1 MTKLSPLAL
10 SNLIRHA
17 FIAGY
22 AEGSPNANNWEA
34 SAKSWTE
41 YEPPEPLF
49 ERVHDAL
56 YPQTGEAIRAR
67 STAVDDATSLLTEYV
82 SEWADRQHILAMN
95 DGLVDDSPF
104 SQARDAKIEELKGRI
119 LALMGGG

>member
-17 FIAGY
+17 FMAGAGY
-22 AEGSPNANNWEA
+22 GPMEQITDAHQRAWA
-34 SAKSWTE
+34 T

-49 ERVHDAL
+49 ARVHDAL
-56 YPQTGEAIRAR
+56 YQQTGEAIRAR
-67 STAVDDATSLLTEYV
+67 STAVDDATLLLTAYV

-104 SQARDAKIEELKGRI
+104 SQARDAKIDELKGRI